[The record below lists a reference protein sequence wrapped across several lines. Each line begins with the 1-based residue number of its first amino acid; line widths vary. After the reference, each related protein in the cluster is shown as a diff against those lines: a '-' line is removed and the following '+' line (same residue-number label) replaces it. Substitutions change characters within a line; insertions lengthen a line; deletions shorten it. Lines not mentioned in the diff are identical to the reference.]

1 MKRSIYILLLSLL
14 TTLTWAAEPMAVDTF
29 DCGERVQIKAEPMP
43 GYRFVQWSDGE
54 TDSVRFV
61 DIDGDQDIELTAI
74 FEPKCRELQAPVD
87 RIYDWLLVVN
97 RQELVSQ
104 GWLTT
109 EASDDSVKWYKI
121 VEPIDPIGAH
131 SVSDSTCDQMVM
143 RGFSLV
149 LKDGESWQDY
159 YAEVNVNAAK
169 ALSEYMCTTI
179 LRGFPLVRSD
189 LEEITIDGTSHNSR
203 KYEKDG
209 LIYIKRDNQLYTI
222 YGVPINNNQ

>member
-1 MKRSIYILLLSLL
+1 MKRLAYILLFFLLS
-14 TTLTWAAEPMAVDTF
+14 TLTRAAEPMAVDTF
-29 DCGERVQIKAEPMP
+29 DCGERVQIKAEPLP
-43 GYRFVQWSDGE
+43 GYRFVQWSDGD
-54 TDSVRFV
+54 TDSVRIV

-74 FEPKCRELQAPVD
+74 FEPKCREFHAPVD
-87 RIYDWLLVVN
+87 RVYDWLLVVN

-109 EASDDSVKWYKI
+109 EASDDSVRWYRI
-121 VEPIDPIGAH
+121 VEPIDSIGVHEFA
-131 SVSDSTCDQMVM
+131 DPTCDQMVM
-143 RGFSLV
+143 RGFSLI

-159 YAEVNVNAAK
+159 YAEVNVDAAK

-189 LEEITIDGTSHNSR
+189 LPYTSTPLLPYAQ

-209 LIYIKRDNQLYTI
+209 IIYIKRDNQLYTI
-222 YGVPINNNQ
+222 YGQKLEN

>member
-1 MKRSIYILLLSLL
+1 
-14 TTLTWAAEPMAVDTF
+14 MAVDTF
-29 DCGERVQIKAEPMP
+29 DCGERVQIKASPLP

-54 TDSVRFV
+54 TDSVRIV

-74 FEPKCRELQAPVD
+74 FEPKCREPQAPVD

-109 EASDDSVKWYKI
+109 EASDDNVKWYKI
-121 VEPIDPIGAH
+121 VDPIDPIGVHELA
-131 SVSDSTCDQMVM
+131 DPTCDPVVM
-143 RGFSLV
+143 SGFSLI

-159 YAEVNVNAAK
+159 YAEVNVDAAK
-169 ALSEYMCTTI
+169 AEKEYMCTTVM
-179 LRGFPLVRSD
+179 RGFSLIRSD
-189 LEEITIDGTSHNSR
+189 LPYTSTPLLPYTR

-209 LIYIKRDNQLYTI
+209 IIYIKRNNQIYTI
-222 YGVPINNNQ
+222 YGIPINNNK